1 MNDSEI
7 KNLMEKYGFR
17 GWSPDVFY
25 DMKNLLEEYKE
36 KIQQEEIKFLGDLEI
51 EATRYNI
58 KKHKHFVSKIQERI
72 AKLKGAKGK

>member
-36 KIQQEEIKFLGDLEI
+36 KIQKDFEKTIDKWENRTDNYTKDGVKIYSIEELRE
-51 EATRYNI
+51 
-58 KKHKHFVSKIQERI
+58 
-72 AKLKGAKGK
+72 KLKGAKGK

>member
-7 KNLMEKYGFR
+7 KNLMEKHGFR
-17 GWSPDVFY
+17 GWSPAVFY
-25 DMKNLLEEYKE
+25 DMKNLLEEYK
-36 KIQQEEIKFLGDLEI
+36 KKLQQEEIKFLGDLEI